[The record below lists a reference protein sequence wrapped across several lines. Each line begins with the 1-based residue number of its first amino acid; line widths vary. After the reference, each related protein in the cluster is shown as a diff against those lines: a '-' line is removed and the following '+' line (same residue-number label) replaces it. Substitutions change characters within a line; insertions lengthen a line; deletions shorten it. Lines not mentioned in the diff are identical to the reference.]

1 MPTQDAAPFRRTYFC
16 RLCGKLRRADGST
29 PARKLDPPSCCGG
42 NMVNLAYE
50 QAVAATQ
57 LTPKQRIKWMAA
69 GGYYV
74 QRGGKR
80 PWKAVMQRA
89 E

>member
-1 MPTQDAAPFRRTYFC
+1 
-16 RLCGKLRRADGST
+16 
-29 PARKLDPPSCCGG
+29 
-42 NMVNLAYE
+42 MVNLAYE